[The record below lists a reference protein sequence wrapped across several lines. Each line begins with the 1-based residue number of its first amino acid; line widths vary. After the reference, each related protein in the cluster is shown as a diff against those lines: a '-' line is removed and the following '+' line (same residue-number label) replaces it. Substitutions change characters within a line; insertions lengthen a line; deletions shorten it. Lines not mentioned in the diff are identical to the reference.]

1 MKEFKLNSAH
11 LKLGFFGYPENF
23 FHTLQIAYTNIQS
36 KIELSG
42 LLSNPLTLMLGI
54 QQGRLI
60 ALTMTSLRKWTNN
73 DMVQIFI

>member
-1 MKEFKLNSAH
+1 MKEFKLNSAQ

-42 LLSNPLTLMLGI
+42 LSNPLTLMLGI

-60 ALTMTSLRKWTNN
+60 SMLLH
-73 DMVQIFI
+73 